1 MNLRINLERLSIR
14 LRGVARPV
22 AEAALDGLGQELGRR
37 LARAPVSAL
46 PTGDVFCIDMHDLD
60 ISDPRDV
67 TALREAIAL
76 RLVNG
81 LTEHRQRIPIDGMEA
96 DQSGGKV

>member
-1 MNLRINLERLSIR
+1 MSVHLNLERLSIR

-22 AEAALDGLGQELGRR
+22 AEAALDGLGEELGRR
-37 LARAPVSAL
+37 LARTPIAAL
-46 PTGDVFCIDMHDLD
+46 PTGDIFRIDLRDLELGD
-60 ISDPRDV
+60 QRDV

-81 LTEHRQRIPIDGMEA
+81 LTDQRQRISSDEKGSEP
-96 DQSGGKV
+96 